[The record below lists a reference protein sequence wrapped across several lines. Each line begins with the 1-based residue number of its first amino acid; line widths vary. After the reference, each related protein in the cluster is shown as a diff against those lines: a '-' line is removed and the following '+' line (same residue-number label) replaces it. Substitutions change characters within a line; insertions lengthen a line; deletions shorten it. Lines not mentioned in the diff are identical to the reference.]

1 MMNNYFLFLIVT
13 IVLVLITGIVVAY
26 FSYKNAKKGLKQ
38 GEYKKYTQGKL
49 TNTDV
54 SISKAVEHLRIVNSS
69 KEQGG
74 NGLYS
79 IGI

>member
-1 MMNNYFLFLIVT
+1 MINNYFLFILAI

-26 FSYKNAKKGLKQ
+26 FFKKKKKKGLKQ

-74 NGLYS
+74 DS